1 MFLVSFLGMNRLDWL
16 LILFVLISSLLDVRE
31 QFKNKIRAL
40 SDPNKNKVDLQL
52 W

>member
-1 MFLVSFLGMNRLDWL
+1 MNRLDWL

-40 SDPNKNKVDLQL
+40 SDPNKNKVELQL